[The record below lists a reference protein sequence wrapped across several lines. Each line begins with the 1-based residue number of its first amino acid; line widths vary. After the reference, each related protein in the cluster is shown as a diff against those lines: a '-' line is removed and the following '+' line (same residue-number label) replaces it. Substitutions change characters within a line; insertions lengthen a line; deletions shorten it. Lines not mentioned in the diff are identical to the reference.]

1 MQLEH
6 RDSAAVLTFPCTSVP
21 QPDSATRQRENAD
34 DGQVAN
40 LALMLVVLALVGL
53 WLVFP
58 PAQLS
63 PEPAQSAR
71 VEHSGR

>member
-6 RDSAAVLTFPCTSVP
+6 RDSAAVLTFPRASAP
-21 QPDSATRQRENAD
+21 PRDSAARQRKNAD
-34 DGQVAN
+34 DSRVAN

-63 PEPAQSAR
+63 SEPAQSAP